1 VITFDHINED
11 NGGDCQVSDEVL
23 EISESDRQPA
33 RLVLKSTLPVTCSPD
48 ADPSCTLSLSVR
60 AMKGLAVRQRHPTLG
75 TYMPCRYV
83 FMEND
88 WKPDESLAYN
98 NQAAL
103 EITAKVVT
111 FVTFYV
117 ITFSTV

>member
-1 VITFDHINED
+1 M
-11 NGGDCQVSDEVL
+11 L

-48 ADPSCTLSLSVR
+48 ANPSCTLSLSVR
-60 AMKGLAVRQRHPTLG
+60 AMKDIAVRQRHPTLQD
-75 TYMPCRYV
+75 TYLPCRYV

-88 WKPDESLAYN
+88 WKPAENLAYN
-98 NQAAL
+98 DQAAL

-111 FVTFYV
+111 FVTFL
-117 ITFSTV
+117 